1 MNPTLDSTKVVNH
14 VEEQNRKDNPR
25 EEAGA
30 RTRCSG
36 EQAKANR
43 VAGKPWQGRAA
54 DKQGEIE
61 FQVSLGQTSL
71 RVRC

>member
-14 VEEQNRKDNPR
+14 VEGKKKKDNPR

-36 EQAKANR
+36 EQAKANKSGGEAL
-43 VAGKPWQGRAA
+43 AGEGGR
-54 DKQGEIE
+54 
-61 FQVSLGQTSL
+61 
-71 RVRC
+71 